1 MATHG
6 FCRIEIFRC
15 LQFCGT
21 ALALGIAVP
30 AFAQNTGSN
39 TGSPAAGSTDGTGLQ
54 DIIVTAQRR
63 EQRLQDVPVAVTAFS
78 AEALEDAHITSTVG
92 LSGVVPNLQVLTQP
106 SSAALPIYALRGVV
120 AGETQS
126 QVDNGIGLYLDN
138 VYLGRS
144 AASLFDIADIER
156 VEVLRGPQGTLF
168 GRNTTG
174 GAINFITRTPP
185 GEFGVRQDISYG
197 RFNELRTRTR
207 IDLPEFGG
215 FHASLTYMHKEY
227 DGWVKN
233 LSAGV
238 VRDYTEATEGRFGR
252 LKAPKT
258 LGMQNTDAFFAAVH
272 YENGPFTAD
281 YKFDYTNFTGTQTAT
296 QVFGFRGPD
305 DIPGSNP
312 IGDYVQFV
320 FSQQPALGGTNVVST
335 RPLREI
341 HDPNRGTD
349 KLKVYGHSLTLN
361 YQLSDGLSLKNILAY
376 RRSKVYNN
384 GNSFDGNFL
393 YDPYGAPGSRFSI
406 LDALSHRFQRQISNE
421 TQVTYSGD
429 AIDFVGGFFYFQE
442 RARDYN
448 PVPFFMS
455 FPPEDQPVVLRP
467 GDMFSNYK
475 ARNTAYAVYAQGT
488 FHATDRLGLT
498 AGVRQTWDKRRELNF
513 RPDLLNV
520 DSRANFKKLTWQ
532 AIADYKVTPD
542 VMVYG
547 KVGTGYLAGGIYN
560 AVKFNP
566 ETLISYEAGFKGD
579 FFNRTLR
586 LNAAVFMADYK
597 DLQLSYYQNGR
608 LVYENAGKARIKG
621 FEAEATL
628 VPARGLTMNASLGLV
643 DFNFKRFV
651 TMQTGAPIDL
661 AGKVTRQNTPKT
673 TFSTSVSYDT
683 VPLSSG
689 AYFSFMLQGDYR
701 SRLIPALS
709 IILPVADEGLRK
721 AITSR
726 SQWMVRARAS
736 MVDIPVGGGK
746 VRVSLWGENL
756 LNQRRVAQTSDISG
770 VLTGAYNRPRT
781 YGVEASIAF

>member
-1 MATHG
+1 MVE
-6 FCRIEIFRC
+6 RRFRRAG
-15 LQFCGT
+15 LARYIQTCGT
-21 ALALGIAVP
+21 SLMLGLTFPALAQESAS
-30 AFAQNTGSN
+30 T
-39 TGSPAAGSTDGTGLQ
+39 AGVGDGGGLQ

-63 EQRLQDVPVAVTAFS
+63 EQRLQDVPVAVTAFD
-78 AEALEDAHITSTVG
+78 AQALEDAHITSTAG

-126 QVDNGIGLYLDN
+126 QVDNGVGLYLDS

-185 GEFGVRQDISYG
+185 GTFGVRQDISYG
-197 RFNELRTRTR
+197 RFNEFRARTRL
-207 IDLPEFGG
+207 DLPEFAG
-215 FHASLTYMHKEY
+215 FSVSLTYMHKEY

-233 LSAGV
+233 RSAGV
-238 VRDYTEATEGRFGR
+238 VRDYTEATDGRFGR
-252 LKAPKT
+252 IKAAKT

-272 YENGPFTAD
+272 YENDAFTAD
-281 YKFDYTNFTGTQTAT
+281 YKFDYTDFAGTQTAT
-296 QVFGFRGPD
+296 QVFGFRGPN

-320 FSQQPALGGTNVVST
+320 FSQQPLLGGTNTVST
-335 RPLREI
+335 RPLGEL
-341 HDPNRGTD
+341 HEPNRAVD
-349 KLKVYGHSLTLN
+349 KLKVHGHSLTLA
-361 YQLSDGLSLKNILAY
+361 YQLSDEFSLKNISAY

-384 GNSFDGNFL
+384 GNSFDGNILF
-393 YDPYGAPGSRFSI
+393 DPFGVPGARFSI
-406 LDALSHRFQRQISNE
+406 VDALSRRFQRQISNE
-421 TQVTYSGD
+421 TQLNFSND
-429 AIDFVGGFFYFQE
+429 KLDFVGGFFYFQE

-448 PVPFFMS
+448 PVPFFMT
-455 FPPEDQPVVLRP
+455 FPPEGEPIAFRP
-467 GDMFSNYK
+467 GDIFSDYK

-488 FHATDRLGLT
+488 LHVTDRLDLT
-498 AGVRQTWDKRRELNF
+498 AGARQTWDKRRELNF

-520 DSRANFKKLTWQ
+520 DSRANFDKLTWQ
-532 AIADYKVTPD
+532 VIADYKISPA

-566 ETLISYEAGFKGD
+566 ETLTSYEAGFKGD
-579 FFNRTLR
+579 FFDRTLR
-586 LNAAVFMADYK
+586 LNAAIFMADYK

-621 FEAEATL
+621 LEAEATL
-628 VPARGLTMNASLGLV
+628 VPTRGLTMNASLGLL
-643 DFNFKRFV
+643 DFDFKRFV
-651 TMQTGAPIDL
+651 TLQTGEPIDL
-661 AGKVTRQNTPKT
+661 AGQVSRQNTPKT
-673 TFSTSVSYDT
+673 TFSTSASYDT
-683 VPLSSG
+683 MPVSSG
-689 AYFSFMLQGDYR
+689 AYFSFMVQGDYR
-701 SRLIPALS
+701 SSLIPALS
-709 IILPVADEGLRK
+709 IILPIADEELRK

-736 MVDIPVGGGK
+736 IVDMPFGNSK
-746 VRVSLWGENL
+746 ARFSLWGENL
-756 LNQRRVAQTSDISG
+756 LNQRRVAQAADISG
-770 VLTGAYNRPRT
+770 VLTGSFNRPRT